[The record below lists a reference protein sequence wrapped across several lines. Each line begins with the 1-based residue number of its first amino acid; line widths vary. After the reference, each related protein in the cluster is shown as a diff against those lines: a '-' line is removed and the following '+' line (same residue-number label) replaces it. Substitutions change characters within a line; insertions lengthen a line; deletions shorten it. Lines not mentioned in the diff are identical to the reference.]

1 MKSTHFEHPFLQ
13 QIIDISKNEH
23 KFMTILI
30 NILFEK
36 FFIGRNNILKNQ
48 DMRYLIKLLLHS
60 KGYYFFIIQLLKY
73 SDLKENGGGRT
84 PHQLKNALDLL
95 CYVVDQM
102 NNKDNKNESSFKESE
117 EYEKAVEVLENIH
130 LKLKKILLK
139 EEEIGNSNEL
149 VTLTR
154 GLIGFIC
161 KFVGCFNKNNG
172 INSKSKSNEEEKF
185 LNKTIKGIVLIFK
198 SIIEKNA
205 MLKSYEDKIIS
216 FEDMYV

>member
-1 MKSTHFEHPFLQ
+1 
-13 QIIDISKNEH
+13 
-23 KFMTILI
+23 MTILI

-48 DMRYLIKLLLHS
+48 DMRYLIKLLLNS

-102 NNKDNKNESSFKESE
+102 NNKDNKIEKSFKESE

-172 INSKSKSNEEEKF
+172 FNSKSKSNEEEKF

-198 SIIEKNA
+198 NIIEKNA